1 MVEHNATCCPKL
13 YAVLVAA
20 EAFCEEIQE
29 DHPAIDAAR
38 LRALNA
44 AIDDARG
51 LKSWEQCRCDAGCR
65 R

>member
-13 YAVLVAA
+13 VAVLLAA

-29 DHPAIDAAR
+29 DHPAIDAER
-38 LRALNA
+38 LKTLNT

-51 LKSWEQCRCDAGCR
+51 YTACAG
-65 R
+65 

>member
-13 YAVLVAA
+13 FAVLRAA

-29 DHPAIDAAR
+29 DHPAIDAGR
-38 LRALNA
+38 LKRLND

-51 LKSWEQCRCDAGCR
+51 YAR
-65 R
+65 RDEG